1 MSGSGSDS
9 GSGTRAGERG
19 VHWWTR
25 ARRFGRENRE
35 VLERGWVVVTLAYG
49 LVRIALAG
57 AFLTEYGLSVKAFAV
72 VEITSS
78 LLYGF
83 SGVHLVRAVV
93 ASDHRRT
100 SWWTLGALAGFLA
113 PEVYVFSVVRRVPVS
128 VIVVLV
134 AIVVVSSVV
143 AFLAMRTKLAEAR
156 ERAEGMAAELSA
168 SETWM
173 QEQSSS
179 ELGTTD

>member
-1 MSGSGSDS
+1 MTSGSGEH
-9 GSGTRAGERG
+9 R

-25 ARRFGRENRE
+25 TRRFGRENRE
-35 VLERGWVVVTLAYG
+35 LLERGWVVVTLAYG
-49 LVRIALAG
+49 LIRIALAG

-72 VEITSS
+72 VEIVSS

-100 SWWTLGALAGFLA
+100 SWWTLGALLGFLA
-113 PEVYVFSVVRRVPVS
+113 PEIYVFSVVRRLPAS

-134 AIVVVSSVV
+134 LIVVVSAVV
-143 AFLAMRTKLAEAR
+143 AFLAMRTKLIEAR
-156 ERAEGMAAELSA
+156 ERAEGMAAEMTA

-179 ELGTTD
+179 EQGITD